1 VDPDHAHQEPSDEP
15 SGNAIKRALE
25 RHRRSLPWSDRRILA
40 VSLVVVLILV
50 PVWLDPSTLTK
61 VTGGNPTPAPTPT
74 SATATSQPPLDSA
87 TEPPLT
93 DDAVVAADAFT
104 RNVATGWGS
113 ADIGGPYTVTGDGAL
128 SVGSGQGSVV
138 LGSSAN
144 GSAVL
149 ASVVARDVIVEHS
162 VTTDPTLT
170 GELRDV
176 SLLRVIGTA
185 NYAVVVRLDPSGVL
199 VGVERTIGGQTELIG
214 RFVSVADTST
224 RSSAPDMRIHAE
236 AGGAEPTTIRV
247 RVWPVSEPEPNV
259 WQLTMVDWAGTLQT
273 AGAVGLGWQS
283 TSGASGALHFSD
295 LTAWVT
301 GEAAQ

>member
-1 VDPDHAHQEPSDEP
+1 MDPDHAHQEPSDEP

-50 PVWLDPSTLTK
+50 PVWLDPS
-61 VTGGNPTPAPTPT
+61 
-74 SATATSQPPLDSA
+74 
-87 TEPPLT
+87 
-93 DDAVVAADAFT
+93 
-104 RNVATGWGS
+104 
-113 ADIGGPYTVTGDGAL
+113 
-128 SVGSGQGSVV
+128 
-138 LGSSAN
+138 
-144 GSAVL
+144 
-149 ASVVARDVIVEHS
+149 
-162 VTTDPTLT
+162 TLT

-247 RVWPVSEPEPNV
+247 RVWPVSVPEPNV
-259 WQLTMVDWAGTLQT
+259 WQLTMVDWAGNLQD